1 MQEQLDNVSKVGN
14 SKDWKEMLET
24 KNSVTEMKND
34 FDKNIWTWA
43 YIKRNLP
50 NWKAMRTKAEKR
62 KQNKQTNKKDRR
74 EYPRTVGQL
83 QKM

>member
-1 MQEQLDNVSKVGN
+1 
-14 SKDWKEMLET
+14 
-24 KNSVTEMKND
+24 
-34 FDKNIWTWA
+34 
-43 YIKRNLP
+43 
-50 NWKAMRTKAEKR
+50 MRTKAEKR